1 MSEDGW
7 VSSPDERRDIGF
19 AREKAKR
26 TLPVTV
32 LVLLGIIAMYLPL
45 PKRFVAAI
53 PFLIAAVLTVRLLR
67 FLADRS
73 GREKI
78 WPAITLG
85 IVALMLS
92 TLAMQ
97 LVFYDDVS
105 AYEAC
110 MQSAQTQQARGDC
123 EQLREQSPLGSRF
136 LFE

>member
-1 MSEDGW
+1 MGQDGW
-7 VSSPDERRDIGF
+7 VSSPDARHDIGF

-26 TLPVTV
+26 TLPVTL

-45 PKRFVAAI
+45 PKRFVAAV

-110 MQSAQTQQARGDC
+110 IESAQTQQARGGC